1 MPPRC
6 QLLSGRIPTQGLALR
21 PARPTHRTYATS
33 EEPAPAVKNPLQ
45 RRRGGDL
52 GSHLPKNVI
61 PKDAYIPA
69 YPYGDHQLFKQANK
83 GLYGEQMIRFG
94 NNVSKDTETKTRR
107 NWKPNVLSK
116 SLYSVALK
124 KRIKLR
130 ITAKVL
136 KTMDREGG
144 LDEYLLKDN
153 VARIKE
159 LGPMGWALRWTL
171 MQKPEVIERL
181 RAEAAALGLDQATID
196 KQWPTPEMQAEQR
209 AAQGTLVRNVNSGEP
224 VNLEFAETEGQ
235 EMWSGEEAEDPT
247 TLRNRER
254 WVESQAAIEYIKA
267 TKAADRYLSR
277 GVVDS
282 VEEGLKLAFIRA
294 KEREEAAALLK
305 HKSTRKVQEANFTKA
320 DLQEIRTRF
329 NLPNIKDHTA
339 RKIAYNQRKR
349 KMIDEAGGIE
359 AWNAAKAAAHNARVA
374 EAGGEEAFL
383 AARKAQYAA
392 LIAEA
397 ETASTNEALDP
408 KRRTYYEIAIE
419 RADRAIKAKA
429 GSGQDDYVE
438 STMEEFRKRRGGG
451 GLSDIYR
458 AAQGERSAGGDAW
471 GALVNSSKK
480 LADDRPR
487 V

>member
-6 QLLSGRIPTQGLALR
+6 RLLSGRLPTQGLALR
-21 PARPTHRTYATS
+21 PAKSTHRTYATS
-33 EEPAPAVKNPLQ
+33 EEPTPAVKNPLQ

-181 RAEAAALGLDQATID
+181 RADAAALGLDQAAID
-196 KQWPTPEMQAEQR
+196 KQWPTLQMQAEQR
-209 AAQGTLVRNVNSGEP
+209 AAEGTLVRNVNSGAP
-224 VNLEFAETEGQ
+224 VDLEFAETEGQ
-235 EMWSGEEAEDPT
+235 EMWAGEEAEDPAA
-247 TLRNRER
+247 LEKREKYI
-254 WVESQAAIEYIKA
+254 ESRAAIEYTKA
-267 TKAADRYLSR
+267 TKAAERYLSR

-294 KEREEAAALLK
+294 REREEAAALLK
-305 HKSTRKVQEANFTKA
+305 HKSVRKQQEAGFTKA
-320 DLQEIRTRF
+320 ELQEIRTRF

-359 AWNAAKAAAHNARVA
+359 AWNASKAAAHLARVA

-383 AARKAQYAA
+383 KARKAEYAA

-397 ETASTNEALDP
+397 ETASTNEAIDAE
-408 KRRTYYEIAIE
+408 RRTYYQIAIE

-429 GSGQDDYVE
+429 GSGEADYVE
-438 STMEEFRKRRGGG
+438 STLEEFRKRSGG

-458 AAQGERSAGGDAW
+458 AAQRERSAGGDAW

-480 LADDRPR
+480 PADNRPR

>member
-6 QLLSGRIPTQGLALR
+6 QLLSGRIPAQGLALR
-21 PARPTHRTYATS
+21 PAQSTHRTYATS
-33 EEPAPAVKNPLQ
+33 EPTPAVKNPLQ

-181 RAEAAALGLDQATID
+181 RADAAALGLDQATID
-196 KQWPTPEMQAEQR
+196 RQWPTPQMMAQQK
-209 AAQGTLVRNVNSGEP
+209 AAQGTLIRDVNSGF
-224 VNLEFAETEGQ
+224 VETEGQ
-235 EMWSGEEAEDPT
+235 EMWSGEEAEDPAMRSEQEKK
-247 TLRNRER
+247 L
-254 WVESQAAIEYIKA
+254 ESYAATEYIKA
-267 TKAADRYLSR
+267 TKAAERYLSR

-294 KEREEAAALLK
+294 KERVEAAALLK
-305 HKSTRKVQEANFTKA
+305 QKFNRKYQEAGFTKE
-320 DLQEIRTRF
+320 DLQEIRTKF
-329 NLPNIKDHTA
+329 NLPNIKDYTA

-359 AWNAAKAAAHNARVA
+359 AWNAAKAAAHVARVQ

-383 AARKAQYAA
+383 AQRKAEYAA

-397 ETASTNEALDP
+397 ETASTNQDMDAE
-408 KRRTYYEIAIE
+408 RRSYLETAIE
-419 RADRAIKAKA
+419 KADRAIKAKA

-438 STMEEFRKRRGGG
+438 SIVEEFRKQSLG
-451 GLSDIYR
+451 GLSEIYH
-458 AAQGERSAGGDAW
+458 ASQSERNAGGDAW
-471 GALVNSSKK
+471 GALVSSSKK
-480 LADDRPR
+480 STDSQPR